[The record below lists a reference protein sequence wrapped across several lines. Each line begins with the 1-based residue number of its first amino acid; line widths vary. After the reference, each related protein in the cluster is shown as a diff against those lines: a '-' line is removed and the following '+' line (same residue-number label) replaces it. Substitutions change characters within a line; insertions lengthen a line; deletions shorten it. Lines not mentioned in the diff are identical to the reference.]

1 MNRQLLVKSLLNPK
15 SDRNDHF
22 RRPIWWKPHT
32 RFSSW
37 LPNQQCVGKANGC
50 FGQIITRSGLSNR
63 FNKKISEA
71 QVEKSKW
78 YKDVGEEDYFSL
90 AAQLI
95 FLGDLVELVCSF
107 TDLKILTKLLE
118 RMDIDLEIGL
128 SWWDKR
134 MLKLMQ
140 VQTGVWQTKCSLFF
154 ILGFLYWSMYSIPDT
169 KKYSIVLL
177 C

>member
-1 MNRQLLVKSLLNPK
+1 MTISGGQFGENHIQDFLHGCPINSVSVKQTQ
-15 SDRNDHF
+15 R
-22 RRPIWWKPHT
+22 
-32 RFSSW
+32 
-37 LPNQQCVGKANGC
+37 GC

-78 YKDVGEEDYFSL
+78 YKDVV
-90 AAQLI
+90 
-95 FLGDLVELVCSF
+95 VELVCSF

>member
-37 LPNQQCVGKANGC
+37 LPNQQCVGKANA
-50 FGQIITRSGLSNR
+50 TRLLWSDN
-63 FNKKISEA
+63 NK
-71 QVEKSKW
+71 VGFVKSFQQENIWKVKMIQRCW
-78 YKDVGEEDYFSL
+78 WGDYFSL

-107 TDLKILTKLLE
+107 TDLKIMTKLLE
-118 RMDIDLEIGL
+118 RMDIDLEICRTFLMRQKNAKADASSDWGL
-128 SWWDKR
+128 AD
-134 MLKLMQ
+134 
-140 VQTGVWQTKCSLFF
+140 
-154 ILGFLYWSMYSIPDT
+154 
-169 KKYSIVLL
+169 
-177 C
+177 

>member
-1 MNRQLLVKSLLNPK
+1 MTISGGQFGENHIQDFLHGCPINSVSVKQTQ
-15 SDRNDHF
+15 R
-22 RRPIWWKPHT
+22 
-32 RFSSW
+32 
-37 LPNQQCVGKANGC
+37 GC

-63 FNKKISEA
+63 FNKKIS
-71 QVEKSKW
+71 EKSKW

-128 SWWDKR
+128 SWWGKR

-154 ILGFLYWSMYSIPDT
+154 IFGFLYWSMYSIPDT